1 MGTRSLAAMVFGLL
15 VTASA
20 YAGPKEDIQKK
31 TKEAMEN
38 YDLMDYAASKKTL
51 EGALATAKKAKL
63 DKDPVT
69 AKVYLALGI
78 ASFAD
83 GDQDGAKAA
92 FAAAVAIDS
101 KIQIEAAYKSPEL
114 NKLLEAA
121 KTGGNGG
128 ATKPTPDNGEPIAP
142 AGGADCAG
150 VKGLQHAIIDT
161 APGGKAQPIEVLV
174 GSDVTSQKIGVFW
187 RGEGATEFTE
197 GKLTKQGECKYTGE
211 IPAGVMKGGLIHYYV
226 AALNENGK
234 AVASRGSS
242 GSPNII
248 ELTAAVAVKG
258 AAAGDSED
266 PINKTPSKPT
276 TTSSSSEVSGGV
288 IAGGKRPK
296 VFFQAVGGT
305 GFGYVSGKTE
315 FNNPVE
321 NCCIGNSLI
330 VLTPE
335 IGYNASAQLAISLAG
350 RIGFPIGANID
361 DPMKGKS
368 STMAPAVL
376 LRARYALSKSGEGI
390 RVMGQVGG
398 GIIRNTIKLKE
409 SMDGQDTDIVGQGPL
424 LLGAGVGYVKRL
436 SGNFMFVGDL
446 SVLGAI
452 AVVDKLGNAPN
463 LGSGI
468 GADLSVG
475 LAVGF

>member
-1 MGTRSLAAMVFGLL
+1 MGTRSLVAVIALGLF
-15 VTASA
+15 TAPA
-20 YAGPKEDIQKK
+20 WAGPKEDIQRK

-51 EGALATAKKAKL
+51 EAALAAAKKAKL

-69 AKVYLALGI
+69 AKVYLSLGI

-92 FAAAVAIDS
+92 FAAAVAIDP
-101 KIQIEAAYKSPEL
+101 KIQIDAAYKSPEL

-121 KTGGNGG
+121 KTGGGTTATGG
-128 ATKPTPDNGEPIAP
+128 GEPTE
-142 AGGADCAG
+142 GGADCAG
-150 VKGLQHAIIDT
+150 VKGLQHTIIDT
-161 APGGKAQPIEVLV
+161 APGGRALPIEVMV
-174 GSDVTSQKIGVFW
+174 GSDVTSTKIGVFF
-187 RGEGATEFTE
+187 RAEGSVEFVE

-211 IPAGVMKGGLIHYYV
+211 IPSSAMKGGLVHYYV
-226 AALNENGK
+226 AALNDNGK

-248 ELTAAVAVKG
+248 ELTAAVRG
-258 AAAGDSED
+258 SGGTGSDNED
-266 PINKTPSKPT
+266 PINGTKKTTATKPVE
-276 TTSSSSEVSGGV
+276 TSGGEISGGV
-288 IAGGKRPK
+288 TVGGKPPK
-296 VFFQAVGGT
+296 VYFQLAGGT

-315 FNNPVE
+315 FGNPVE
-321 NCCIGNSLI
+321 NCCIGNSLV

-335 IGYNASAQLAISLAG
+335 LGYHANRQLSIGIAG

-361 DPMKGKS
+361 DPSKGKS
-368 STMAPAVL
+368 STMSPSVL
-376 LRARYALSKSGEGI
+376 LRARYALSKNGEGL
-390 RVMGQVGG
+390 RVMGQAGA

-409 SMDGQDTDIVGQGPL
+409 SMDGMDTDIVGQGPL
-424 LLGAGVGYVKRL
+424 LIGAGVGYMKRL
-436 SGNFMFVGDL
+436 SGNIAFVGDL

-452 AVVDKLGNAPN
+452 AVVDKVGNAPN
-463 LGSGI
+463 LGNGI

-475 LAVGF
+475 ISFGF